1 MQSMQKYKTAFAYIR
16 ANSHDINAFLG
27 TNTTY

>member
-16 ANSHDINAFLG
+16 ANPHDINAFLG
-27 TNTTY
+27 TNSTY